1 MADITFLLL
10 TFVLMT
16 TEIKSE
22 KGLMVILPPSLME
35 TEPIKINKRNL
46 YTKQINSQNQYLIES
61 ARQSPLNGLKE
72 DIKKFILNRGRD
84 KNLSDNPIEAIVS
97 LKTDQGTRY

>member
-16 TEIKSE
+16 TVIKSE

-35 TEPIKINKRNL
+35 SEPIKINKRNL
-46 YTKQINSQNQYLIES
+46 YTEQINSQNQYLIEG
-61 ARQSPLNGLKE
+61 ARQSVLNGLKE

-97 LKTDQGTRY
+97 LKTDRGTRY